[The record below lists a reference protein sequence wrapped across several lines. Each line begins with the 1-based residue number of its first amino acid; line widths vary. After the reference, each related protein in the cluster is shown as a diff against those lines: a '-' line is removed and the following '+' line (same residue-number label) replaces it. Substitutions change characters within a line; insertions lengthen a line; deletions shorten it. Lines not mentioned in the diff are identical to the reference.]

1 MGFKFGQGDRVRTV
15 NGTDGEVKF
24 RDEGRGGYQ
33 NRYAVLEDGKSEGDE
48 KVFYEEEVRRG

>member
-48 KVFYEEEVRRG
+48 KVFYEEEVR